1 MPKLGW
7 YLRIRIGCGTG
18 SRPTKVPFCK
28 NLSISLSSVKPL
40 SMQIFST
47 CGTSTWSKRINV
59 CNGNLD
65 FQLDIHSLVAV
76 QFLSKLIKKK
86 KNLKQLFFDSS
97 WK

>member
-1 MPKLGW
+1 VPKLGW

-47 CGTSTWSKRINV
+47 CGTST
-59 CNGNLD
+59 
-65 FQLDIHSLVAV
+65 
-76 QFLSKLIKKK
+76 
-86 KNLKQLFFDSS
+86 
-97 WK
+97 